1 MSAFDEDDESP
12 EERVANG
19 LRIGTDYL
27 GVELGFLTRI
37 DGDTQRIV
45 QSVGSHPLLQP
56 GEECPLEEAYCR
68 RTLETEGTLS
78 VQAAGSSD
86 AVPTEAVATF
96 GLETYIGATVT
107 VDGDR
112 HGTVCFADPDP
123 RPEPFSD
130 TEELFV
136 ELLAERIG
144 NTIQRQSHE
153 EALARRNDR
162 LEAKSRRFEAI
173 AETSPDV
180 IFRVDDGGAFTY
192 VSPAMERLLGYD
204 PRSLVGESFA
214 EAVAPS
220 SVDAAFDLYRRVS
233 AGEPAE
239 GVELELEATDGERRI
254 FEINARPADVPG
266 AGSEIQGVAR
276 DVTDRRERRRE
287 LELKNRAMDEA
298 GMGIVIADAT
308 REDNPVTYVNEA
320 FCRITGYDRERI
332 LGSNCRVLQGDATDP
347 EAVARLRAGI
357 DADEPT
363 SVDVVNYRA
372 SGYPFWNEVGVTPVE
387 NDAGEVVQYI
397 GFQRDV
403 TERKRRRQLLNV
415 MNRVLRH
422 NLRNRLTVLFAA
434 GDDHDTDID
443 GGALVR
449 EAAEDLLSLA
459 ERAREI
465 HSYATADRDPVRLDP
480 DALFDDV
487 RTAVPS
493 EHPGAGLSVT
503 VDTDRDLAAGESVR
517 AAIVELVENAL
528 EHDPDSGTSVELSA
542 RDDGDDVVVTVAD
555 DGPGIDGMERDAV
568 ETGRESPLR
577 HGSGLG
583 LWFVNWAVTRYGGS
597 FRVDAAD
604 DGSGTVAT
612 VRVPGV
618 GDDESVDD
626 AARDPTIL
634 AE

>member
-1 MSAFDEDDESP
+1 MSAFDEDDGSP

-27 GVELGFLTRI
+27 DVELGFLTRI

-78 VQAAGSSD
+78 VQAAGSSA
-86 AVPTEAVATF
+86 AVPAEAVATF
-96 GLETYIGATVT
+96 GLETYVGATVT

-112 HGTVCFADPDP
+112 HGTICFADRDP

-180 IFRVDDGGAFTY
+180 IFRVDDAGAFTY
-192 VSPAMERLLGYD
+192 ASPAMERLLGYD
-204 PRSLVGESFA
+204 PRSLAGESFA
-214 EAVAPS
+214 EVVAPS
-220 SVDAAFDLYRRVS
+220 SVDAAFDLYRRVA

-239 GVELELEATDGERRI
+239 GVELELEAADGERRV

-276 DVTDRRERRRE
+276 DVTDRLERRRE

-372 SGYPFWNEVGVTPVE
+372 SGCPFWNEVGVTPVE

-434 GDDHDTDID
+434 GDDHDTDVD

-465 HSYATADRDPVRLDP
+465 HSYAMADRAPVRLDP

-487 RTAVPS
+487 RAAVPS
-493 EHPGAGLSVT
+493 EHPDADLSVT

-528 EHDPDSGTSVELSA
+528 EHDPDPGTSVELSA

-555 DGPGIDGMERDAV
+555 DGPGIDGMERNAV

-604 DGSGTVAT
+604 DGPGTVAT

-618 GDDESVDD
+618 GDDESVVD
-626 AARDPTIL
+626 AARGPTIL